1 MVGEGVDHVRSL
13 CRTPKACQLGVKDGF
28 PGSLSLMDKLTWE
41 ADSNSDVMSS
51 VCGWSLRSSDGIV
64 DPPMQYNKTAMAMG
78 WPSRACMSPVAR
90 LASRGRKRAE
100 CRRGVVL
107 RSSTYIVAFVRHFLG
122 NSIVQAPS
130 LLPRCGMVRSSPST
144 AGHHEPPVTCGASA
158 KETSFEALI
167 DIEVFASSHRL
178 ALVDM
183 GETQDAWSPSRL
195 CLSTM
200 TKPILPWDGIRD
212 SNWNGS
218 RGSATPSVQC
228 RISISEAN
236 PRTPATVSQSHTPRN
251 PQTHDI

>member
-1 MVGEGVDHVRSL
+1 
-13 CRTPKACQLGVKDGF
+13 
-28 PGSLSLMDKLTWE
+28 
-41 ADSNSDVMSS
+41 
-51 VCGWSLRSSDGIV
+51 
-64 DPPMQYNKTAMAMG
+64 MG

-90 LASRGRKRAE
+90 LTSRRRKRAE

-107 RSSTYIVAFVRHFLG
+107 RSVAFVRHFLG

-144 AGHHEPPVTCGASA
+144 AGHHEPPVICGASA

-178 ALVDM
+178 ALVPSVDM

-200 TKPILPWDGIRD
+200 TKPILPLDGIRD

-228 RISISEAN
+228 HISISEAN

-251 PQTHDI
+251 SQTHGI